1 MSETVLQLIGVMKI
15 YGEGAASVRVLDAV
29 DLSVAAGELVAVM
42 GPSGGGKTTLLTIA
56 GALQQPTSGS
66 VEVLG
71 DSLAGLSPGDMAKV
85 RRDKVG
91 FVFQSFNLLQA
102 LNARENVQYI
112 IEMDG
117 TRGRDAKER
126 ATELLRMVG
135 LAHRMEVLP
144 RLLSGGEQQRVCVAR
159 ALANRAQVILAD
171 EPTASLDRTRAEEIM
186 GLLRALSR
194 DMGCGVLVVTHD
206 ARARAFADRV
216 LWLEDGHLGPIAPE

>member
-1 MSETVLQLIGVMKI
+1 MSETVLQLIGVTKI

-159 ALANRAQVILAD
+159 ALANRARVILAD

>member
-1 MSETVLQLIGVMKI
+1 MSETVLRLIGVTKI

-159 ALANRAQVILAD
+159 ALANRARVILAD
-171 EPTASLDRTRAEEIM
+171 EPTASLDRMRADENPAAVGIPQSQ
-186 GLLRALSR
+186 GSNGHRRLLDAL
-194 DMGCGVLVVTHD
+194 
-206 ARARAFADRV
+206 
-216 LWLEDGHLGPIAPE
+216 

>member
-1 MSETVLQLIGVMKI
+1 MSETVLQLIGVTKI

-159 ALANRAQVILAD
+159 ALANRARVILAD
-171 EPTASLDRTRAEEIM
+171 EPTASLDRMRAEEIM

>member
-1 MSETVLQLIGVMKI
+1 MSETVLQLIGVTKI

-171 EPTASLDRTRAEEIM
+171 EPTASLDRMRAEEIM

-216 LWLEDGHLGPIAPE
+216 LWLEDGHLGEAPA

>member
-1 MSETVLQLIGVMKI
+1 MSETVLQLIGVTKV
-15 YGEGAASVRVLDAV
+15 YGEGPASVRVLDAV

-171 EPTASLDRTRAEEIM
+171 EPTASLDRLRAEEIM

>member
-1 MSETVLQLIGVMKI
+1 MSETVLQLIGVTKI

-171 EPTASLDRTRAEEIM
+171 EPTASLDRMRAEEIM